1 MAHFG
6 WLKNHVLVLLSHPNS
21 VLGQSPIQIWALP
34 ETHTKIEMICL
45 SIRIMAEKGLVAKSL
60 DIILLIMAA
69 VYFVGFV
76 SFHPESLLLKEA
88 PYHIPHE
95 YEIHFEILLWVFF
108 GLLVLDLYLKYKKL
122 NDWRLF
128 MRKHWHEVVMI
139 ALIPFLSFFKIA
151 KISVKLVKTLKAS
164 KSGFKIFYKAKK
176 ASKHLKK

>member
-1 MAHFG
+1 MRQLAD
-6 WLKNHVLVLLSHPNS
+6 
-21 VLGQSPIQIWALP
+21 
-34 ETHTKIEMICL
+34 
-45 SIRIMAEKGLVAKSL
+45 KGPLAKSL
-60 DIILLIMAA
+60 DFVLLSMAI
-69 VYFVGFV
+69 VYFVGFI

-88 PYHIPHE
+88 PYYIPHE
-95 YEIHFEILLWVFF
+95 YEIYFEVLLWVFF

-128 MRKHWHEVVMI
+128 LKKHWHEILMVV
-139 ALIPFLSFFKIA
+139 LIPFLSVFKIA